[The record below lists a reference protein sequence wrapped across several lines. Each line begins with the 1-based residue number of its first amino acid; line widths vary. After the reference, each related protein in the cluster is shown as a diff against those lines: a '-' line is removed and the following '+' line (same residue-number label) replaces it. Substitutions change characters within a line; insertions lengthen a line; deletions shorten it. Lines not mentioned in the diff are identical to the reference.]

1 MSYGYRMLPP
11 GPLEGREA
19 ALGAAIDRLR
29 AFAPVEKVILF
40 GSRARG
46 DHRED
51 SDWDICVLLT
61 DHIPAGVYTP
71 RQMWEQVREL
81 GLPIHI
87 VAMRTC
93 VFEERNRD
101 INALA
106 HDVARDGVTLFETG
120 VGPRP

>member
-1 MSYGYRMLPP
+1 MADTYRMPRP
-11 GPLEGREA
+11 EGLEGHDA

-29 AFAPVEKVILF
+29 AFAPVDKVILF

-61 DHIPAGVYTP
+61 DDIPEGVYTP
-71 RQMWEQVREL
+71 RRMWEQVRDL
-81 GLPIHI
+81 GLPIQI

-93 VFEERNRD
+93 VFEERHRD

-106 HDVARDGVTLFETG
+106 HDVARDGITLFETEP
-120 VGPRP
+120 GPRP